1 MENRNLFHAQFQ
13 TAEELSSGFA
23 AREALLESLA
33 RSLETP
39 PKKHRLILAPWGGGK
54 THLLSLLFHQVREQ
68 KKLFPQ
74 WVPVFVVGRDSH
86 FSTLGDLLDGFFFQ
100 IRHQPD
106 LAEYQEA
113 YRSVRKGGAD
123 IREQWEKISAIL
135 SAMARDKNKRFLLC
149 VDDFDVLHDF
159 LLHDPSSQLLSSFL
173 AFREFVSIVGT
184 ATADPMEDKSSFSL
198 AGSFDL
204 LPLLPLDE
212 KQTLALLEKTSMNG
226 GNDGVSSAIR
236 RNLSSVRALFHFT
249 RGNPRLICILRHVL
263 QGRKDFS
270 PLAALR
276 EMLDLLSP
284 HYRFLIQNTPAKE
297 RKLLDCLLRRYEW
310 VSPSELARQLGWEG
324 KEVSVLLRRLINR
337 GLVEKVRPGPKK
349 SFYGA
354 ADPLFCAYYHIQ
366 FVDELKNRPG
376 ELLHF
381 FQGLHDC
388 RHWSGNEKP
397 LASKTGKSVR
407 AIHYLE
413 PPTDRPTSP
422 ELRGIYALF
431 AERNGGRVI
440 EEIQKVLETSPPD
453 PEARTPLLFVL
464 GFIYSMEGDHQQA
477 IDCYEKCSV
486 KAEDSSWFLNNM
498 GCDYRFLGFREKAVD
513 CYERALERQKD
524 FSPVLANLGEA
535 RRQLG
540 QIDKAV
546 ECFLRFEK
554 TVAGSP
560 LSGEFPPPLAQL
572 IFETY
577 ALALEGMWLK
587 GKEEACVHFLNE
599 RLTFILS
606 LPQESAALALTGLL
620 WPLVKTESAAL
631 AERVLRILEE
641 SLPSET
647 TSRLHPLAVAVRYL
661 ESGREEI
668 LLAQNKEVRDAVQLA
683 LRTQMD
689 ITHGL

>member
-1 MENRNLFHAQFQ
+1 MGNQNLFHAQFQ

-23 AREALLESLA
+23 AREVLLESLT
-33 RSLETP
+33 RTLETP

-54 THLLSLLFHQVREQ
+54 THLLSLLYHRVHEQ
-68 KKLFPQ
+68 KKGFPQ
-74 WVPVFVVGRDSH
+74 WVPVFIVGRDSH
-86 FSTLGDLLDGFFFQ
+86 FSTFGDLLDGVFSQ
-100 IRHQPD
+100 IRNQPD

-113 YRSVRKGGAD
+113 YQNVRKGGAD
-123 IREQWEKISAIL
+123 IREQWEKISGIL
-135 SAMARDKNKRFLLC
+135 TALARDKNKRFLLC

-184 ATADPMEDKSSFSL
+184 ATADPMEDKNSLSL
-198 AGSFDL
+198 ADAFDL

-212 KQTLALLEKTSMNG
+212 RETLALLEKTGLNG
-226 GNDGVSSAIR
+226 GNNGVSSAAR
-236 RNLSSVRALFHFT
+236 WNLSSVRALFHFT
-249 RGNPRLICILRHVL
+249 RGNPRLICILRHIL
-263 QGRKDFS
+263 QGRRDFS
-270 PLAALR
+270 PLAVLR

-310 VSPSELARQLGWEG
+310 VSPSELARLLGWEG
-324 KEVSVLLRRLINR
+324 KEVSVLLKRLINR

-366 FVDELKNRPG
+366 FVDELKNRSG

-381 FQGLHDC
+381 FRDIHDC
-388 RHWSGNEKP
+388 RLWSGNEKP

-407 AIHYLE
+407 AVHYLE
-413 PPTDRPTSP
+413 PPVDRPTTP
-422 ELRGIYALF
+422 ELRRIYALF
-431 AERNGGRVI
+431 AERDGGRVI
-440 EEIQKVLETSPPD
+440 EEVQKVLETSQPD

-464 GFIYSMEGDHQQA
+464 GFIHSMEGDHQQA
-477 IDCYEKCSV
+477 IDCYEKCSINAE
-486 KAEDSSWFLNNM
+486 KASWFLNNM

-524 FSPVLANLGEA
+524 FPPALANLGEA

-540 QIDKAV
+540 QIEKAV
-546 ECFLRFEK
+546 ECFLRLERVVEGASF
-554 TVAGSP
+554 A
-560 LSGEFPPPLAQL
+560 GEFSPPLAQL

-577 ALALEGMWLK
+577 ALSLEGMWLEK
-587 GKEEACVHFLNE
+587 KEGACVQFLNE
-599 RLTFILS
+599 RLAFIRS
-606 LPQESAALALTGLL
+606 LPQESAFLALAGLL
-620 WPLVKTESAAL
+620 LPLIKAESAAL

-641 SLPSET
+641 SLPAEM
-647 TSRLHPLAVAVRYL
+647 TSRLHPLGVAIRYL
-661 ESGREEI
+661 ESSREEI
-668 LLAQNKEVRDAVQLA
+668 LLAQNKEVRDAVQLV
-683 LRTQMD
+683 LS
-689 ITHGL
+689 G